1 MFDFEV
7 TFLPRVWET
16 NMTSLILVSTLV
28 IVIIIITVFLV
39 RKELKNGK
47 KKY

>member
-28 IVIIIITVFLV
+28 IMIITVFLV
-39 RKELKNGK
+39 RKELKNEK